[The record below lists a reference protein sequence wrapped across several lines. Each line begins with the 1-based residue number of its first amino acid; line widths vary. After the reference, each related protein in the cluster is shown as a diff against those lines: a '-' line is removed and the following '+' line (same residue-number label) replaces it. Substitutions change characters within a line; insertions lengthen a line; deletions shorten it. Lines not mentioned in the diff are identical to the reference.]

1 MLELGSAVVF
11 SVWNANGCGADI
23 EVAMLVATT
32 MWWSGVEVEVD
43 LNGVLGEKV
52 VVVVGMWKDVE
63 LAEAVAPLLRSV
75 CCGWICK
82 E

>member
-1 MLELGSAVVF
+1 MF
-11 SVWNANGCGADI
+11 SVWNANGCGADVK
-23 EVAMLVATT
+23 VAMLVVTA
-32 MWWSGVEVEVD
+32 MWWNGVEVEFDV
-43 LNGVLGEKV
+43 NGVLGKKV
-52 VVVVGMWKDVE
+52 VVVVGMWKNVE